1 MGPGS
6 LLLVCEQIL
15 DSECEDPSAYLID
28 THMMAMFGQARER
41 SEKDFHQLFASTG
54 FAPAR
59 TISTACPISM
69 LEAVPQ

>member
-15 DSECEDPSAYLID
+15 DPECEDPSAYLID
-28 THMMAMFGQARER
+28 THMMAMFGEARER
-41 SEKDFHQLFASTG
+41 TQKDFHQLFRSAG

-59 TISTACPISM
+59 TISTASRISI
-69 LEAVPQ
+69 LEAVP